1 MRLSQPTM
9 TSPARAERRRQFV
22 VVCARNGPCVG
33 KGRGLNGGVV
43 QSGASGRPPSDPHP
57 RSEPLLVASH
67 SERTPSLAIPAI
79 LRPSPTIYCVLAAI
93 SLRRPALLIT
103 PRHSLLQL
111 HSHASRIQRPSHRPL
126 DTLPPPT
133 CYSSCLS
140 VFIKTA
146 ARVLLAQL
154 SSSPPWLFMF

>member
-1 MRLSQPTM
+1 MSVGFASRVGLVWEIKV
-9 TSPARAERRRQFV
+9 RFV
-22 VVCARNGPCVG
+22 RVCTRNGPCVG

-67 SERTPSLAIPAI
+67 SERTPPLAVPAIP
-79 LRPSPTIYCVLAAI
+79 RPSPTIYCVPAAI
-93 SLRRPALLIT
+93 LLRRPALLIS

-111 HSHASRIQRPSHRPL
+111 YSHASRIQQHLLHGPL
-126 DTLPPPT
+126 DTLPPST
-133 CYSSCLS
+133 CYSLRLS

-154 SSSPPWLFMF
+154 SSSPPCLFMF